1 MSQDYDSVN
10 GGTFHFKKKEEE
22 RWLLAILY
30 FFTGEFQFKA
40 KVFTLHQ
47 FRNAK

>member
-1 MSQDYDSVN
+1 MIFYDSVN
-10 GGTFHFKKKEEE
+10 SGMFHFKKKEEE
-22 RWLLAILY
+22 RWLLAILS
-30 FFTGEFQFKA
+30 FFAGELQFKA